1 MTKQNGHFSI
11 GHFLD
16 VTDEVMSKRNI
27 CGNGLDITG
36 NSEWNRKRQ
45 MLSVVAHHQRPLAGF
60 RLPFVA
66 DNVEVTEGVTIEINV
81 HDLTFMCGKR
91 NLGEA
96 LEFAI
101 GAQYA
106 TLRTAHIQLHNG
118 RTGNVGIVARP
129 SRQRPFHRQLRRCR

>member
-16 VTDEVMSKRNI
+16 VTAEVMSERNI
-27 CGNGLDITG
+27 RGNGLDIAG

-45 MLSVVAHHQRPLAGF
+45 MLGIVAHHQRPLAGF

-66 DNVEVTEGVTIEINV
+66 GNVEVTEGVTIEINV
-81 HDLTFMCGKR
+81 HALAFMSSKR
-91 NLGEA
+91 DLGEA

-106 TLRTAHIQLHNG
+106 ALRTAHIQLYNG
-118 RTGNVGIVARP
+118 
-129 SRQRPFHRQLRRCR
+129 